1 VRKLSCLL
9 LVVYLVTGVLVALAH
24 NYFDNIDS
32 QRQLISTL
40 LNHVVATGVS
50 GVEIFDLEADQRNV
64 SLLVSGRPRCGMAPS
79 PPFSQRQG
87 RASAWPRC
95 VKQRTLPKAPAERL
109 ARPGME
115 MSPGEFIT
123 IRGRGLA
130 AAAGLV
136 AMSVVPALAPTDVGA
151 QTAKDTLDDARADE
165 EATKHDLEAL
175 LTRYR
180 GVRARVRDLWSQ
192 LTETERHLRT
202 LAQRVIEQKMA
213 AKRLALELY
222 KSGGTVDLE
231 GLLSSESIA
240 DVNES
245 ISYLGY
251 AQKSRAETFERLA
264 VISKQFRSRLRDLE
278 REYAETNSALAEL
291 DAIKARVEAE
301 LLRRRARVERL
312 EDEVARRRAER
323 AIKDVEVVQASIERQ
338 APVEEPASPLVHW
351 HADWDAIAECESG
364 GRWHLDADY
373 DGGLQF
379 HPETWLAYG
388 GGKYAPHAWGASR
401 LQQIAVAEKVLTAEG
416 PVAWR
421 NCFVPL

>member
-1 VRKLSCLL
+1 MRKLGLV
-9 LVVYLVTGVLVALAH
+9 LVVCLVTGVLVALSH
-24 NYFDNIDS
+24 NYLDNIDS

-40 LNHVVATGVS
+40 LV
-50 GVEIFDLEADQRNV
+50 IMLWP
-64 SLLVSGRPRCGMAPS
+64 LVLFGRKSSTRPRVQPDDSHG
-79 PPFSQRQG
+79 QE
-87 RASAWPRC
+87 W
-95 VKQRTLPKAPAERL
+95 KLT
-109 ARPGME
+109 
-115 MSPGEFIT
+115 PGELIP
-123 IRGRGLA
+123 IRGRRLA
-130 AAAGLV
+130 AAVAAGLV
-136 AMSVVPALAPTDVGA
+136 AMSVVPALAPTDVWA
-151 QTAKDTLDDARADE
+151 QTAKDTLDDARADA

-180 GVRARVRDLWSQ
+180 TVRARVRDLRSQ
-192 LTETERHLRT
+192 LTATERHLRT

-222 KSGGTVDLE
+222 KSGATVDLE

-264 VISKQFRSRLRDLE
+264 AVSEQFRGRLKDLK
-278 REYAETNSALAEL
+278 REYAETNTALAEL

-323 AIKDVEVVQASIERQ
+323 AIKYVESLQARLERQ
-338 APVEEPASPLVHW
+338 APVEKPATPHLHW
-351 HADWDAIAECESG
+351 HADWDAIADCESG
-364 GRWHLDADY
+364 GRWHLDAEY

-379 HPETWLAYG
+379 DPETWLAYG
-388 GGKYAPHAWGASR
+388 GGKYAPYAWGASR
-401 LQQIAVAEKVLTAEG
+401 LQQIAVAERVLAAEG
-416 PVAWR
+416 PNAWR
-421 NCFVPL
+421 KCFVPL

>member
-1 VRKLSCLL
+1 MRKLRLV
-9 LVVYLVTGVLVALAH
+9 LVVCLVTGVLVVLSH
-24 NYFDNIDS
+24 NYLDNIDS

-40 LNHVVATGVS
+40 LA
-50 GVEIFDLEADQRNV
+50 IMLWP
-64 SLLVSGRPRCGMAPS
+64 LVLFGRKSSTRRRARDTIRCTWRPRCGIAPCLPS
-79 PPFSQRQG
+79 
-87 RASAWPRC
+87 ASAR
-95 VKQRTLPKAPAERL
+95 VGHQRGPGALGRRPS
-109 ARPGME
+109 ARVQPDDSHGQE
-115 MSPGEFIT
+115 WKLSPGEIIP
-123 IRGRGLA
+123 IRGRRLV

-136 AMSVVPALAPTDVGA
+136 AVSIVPALAPTDVRA
-151 QTAKDTLDDARADE
+151 QTAKDTLDDARADA

-180 GVRARVRDLWSQ
+180 TVRARVRDLRSQ
-192 LTETERHLRT
+192 LTATERHLRT

-222 KSGGTVDLE
+222 KSGATFDLE

-264 VISKQFRSRLRDLE
+264 AVSEQFRGRLRDLE
-278 REYAETNSALAEL
+278 REDAETNSALAEL

-301 LLRRRARVERL
+301 LLRRRTRVERL

-338 APVEEPASPLVHW
+338 APVEEPAAPLVHW
-351 HADWDAIAECESG
+351 HADWDAIADCESG

-379 HPETWLAYG
+379 DPETWLAYG
-388 GGKYAPHAWGASR
+388 GGKYAPYAWGASR

-416 PVAWR
+416 PNAWH